1 VNATWALTWTAVVEV
16 DVADTSTMTSDDSS
30 QVLDMVFLIV
40 DVDLIV
46 DPSVDVDGD
55 VRR

>member
-1 VNATWALTWTAVVEV
+1 LTAVVEL
-16 DVADTSTMTSDDSS
+16 DDSS
-30 QVLDMVFLIV
+30 QVFEMAFVIV

-46 DPSVDVDGD
+46 DPNIDVDGD